1 MGKQK
6 FLPNVLK
13 KNKLKTNCKQKNKK
27 QNNMVSQSRTCFYE
41 FQNINIELLMN
52 SEMHKQCKGG

>member
-27 QNNMVSQSRTCFYE
+27 QNNMASTI
-41 FQNINIELLMN
+41 QNMFL
-52 SEMHKQCKGG
+52 